1 MSDVAQQALDSASHM
16 RNAARVKRDEEELKQ
31 LMEQHNGTAQ
41 DEEEDAEQEDRVVK
55 STEVEQ
61 SDAEPDSKPLS
72 KEEESFKKRYG
83 DLRRHMQDKEQEWKQ
98 RFDQLQMQV
107 SKAARNELVLP
118 KNEQDIEA

>member
-55 STEVEQ
+55 TTEVEQ

-72 KEEESFKKRYG
+72 KEEES
-83 DLRRHMQDKEQEWKQ
+83 LRNATVICVGICKTKSRSGSNA
-98 RFDQLQMQV
+98 LI
-107 SKAARNELVLP
+107 S
-118 KNEQDIEA
+118 